1 MARGPGVEPG
11 FSDPESD
18 VLPIRRSPNESAPG
32 GPCLLGRLSRRQTTP
47 AFNDVKARYIISCW
61 PIFISNKHNHLSQP
75 RQALRLIVYILRSSP
90 VSRHVRT
97 KGRVVESAGTRT

>member
-1 MARGPGVEPG
+1 
-11 FSDPESD
+11 
-18 VLPIRRSPNESAPG
+18 
-32 GPCLLGRLSRRQTTP
+32 LSRRQTTP
-47 AFNDVKARYIISCW
+47 AFNDVKARYMIRCW

-90 VSRHVRT
+90 VGRHVRT